1 MSNDIVVTV
10 QDVDLFATVQ
20 VQEDQLVTA
29 ESVLYNPVVV
39 QRLADIQDVDTTNL
53 TNGSVLVYKA
63 STNKWTSTTTLDL
76 QNMEGGE
83 Y

>member
-1 MSNDIVVTV
+1 MSSDIIVTV
-10 QDVDLFATVQ
+10 QDVDVFATVQ
-20 VQEDQLVTA
+20 VQEEQLVTA
-29 ESVLYNPVVV
+29 ESALYNPVVV
-39 QRLADIQDVDTTNL
+39 QRLADIQDVDTTTL
-53 TNGSVLVYKA
+53 VNGSVLVYKA